1 MIFISTV
8 KWWESSD
15 INGFNGWKNWHQN
28 KNKKQKEQKKAQKR
42 KKYQNKFE
50 SKQLEE
56 MILKQNNW

>member
-1 MIFISTV
+1 MILLEDVLKCKNGLIFISTV

-42 KKYQNKFE
+42 KKYHNE
-50 SKQLEE
+50 
-56 MILKQNNW
+56 I